1 MFASMIDNVKSM
13 IGGLFGGS
21 DEPEFD
27 IASMLAEI
35 DATAGDEDDG
45 SASAMA
51 FIDNMKAERE
61 EMAQNLGLIDLAR
74 EATPEITA
82 GPDARSLLAQDTP
95 EDKAEKGK
103 SESEATAVKND
114 QNSEMLDTLRMIA
127 QNGSEQNAKL
137 SAIAEASEAGVNVNK
152 KIYAST
158 NV

>member
-1 MFASMIDNVKSM
+1 M
-13 IGGLFGGS
+13 
-21 DEPEFD
+21 
-27 IASMLAEI
+27 
-35 DATAGDEDDG
+35 
-45 SASAMA
+45 
-51 FIDNMKAERE
+51 
-61 EMAQNLGLIDLAR
+61 Q
-74 EATPEITA
+74 
-82 GPDARSLLAQDTP
+82 
-95 EDKAEKGK
+95 KGK